1 MRALTHGLQ
10 VGSEKL
16 LVSLV
21 GLPGSG
27 KSSVARM
34 LAAHYQ
40 WISVDTDA
48 VIESRIGVPIREYFA
63 AQGEEGFRD
72 LETQALQDCLNSSRN
87 EVIATGGGIV
97 LRPENR
103 ELLRQRSLVFYL
115 RSTPEELARRLRNDS
130 KRPLL
135 QGVDALR
142 KLRELA
148 AQRDPLYRQTA
159 HYVVDANR
167 PTVWGLVHWICMQLE
182 LGGHVAP
189 PNRLTP

>member
-1 MRALTHGLQ
+1 MIIC
-10 VGSEKL
+10 
-16 LVSLV
+16 LV

-27 KSSVARM
+27 KSSVAR
-34 LAAHYQ
+34 LLGQHYG
-40 WISVDTDA
+40 WDTDDTDS
-48 VIESRIGVPIREYFA
+48 VIESLLGCPIRQYFESNGEA
-63 AQGEEGFRD
+63 AFRE
-72 LETQALQDCLNSSRN
+72 LEAHVLQQQVMRPGPL
-87 EVIATGGGIV
+87 VLATGGGVV

-103 ELLRQRSLVFYL
+103 ELLRKHCLVFYL
-115 RSTPEELARRLRNDS
+115 RSTPEELARRLRHDS

-148 AQRDPLYRQTA
+148 AVRDPLYRQTA

-182 LGGHVAP
+182 LGGHLVP
-189 PNRLTP
+189 PNRLGA